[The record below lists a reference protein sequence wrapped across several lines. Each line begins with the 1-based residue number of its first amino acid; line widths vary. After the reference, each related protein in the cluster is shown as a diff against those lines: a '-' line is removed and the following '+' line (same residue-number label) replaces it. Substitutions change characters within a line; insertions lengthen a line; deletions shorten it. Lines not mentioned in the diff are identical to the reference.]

1 MKKRE
6 LCFSDLTQQLCL
18 MQLQFQLP
26 FPKIKV
32 LPMFSQ
38 ITAEARCKLVSWLL
52 SVYKHFKLSFESC
65 CLAVNIMDRF
75 LVTTS
80 VAADCFQLLGVTS
93 LLIATKHVSFN
104 SSECP
109 PDTLNK

>member
-1 MKKRE
+1 
-6 LCFSDLTQQLCL
+6 
-18 MQLQFQLP
+18 
-26 FPKIKV
+26 
-32 LPMFSQ
+32 MFSQ

-52 SVYKHFKLSFESC
+52 AVYKHFKLSFESC

-104 SSECP
+104 FINLSQLLTFSCQGH
-109 PDTLNK
+109 LINK